1 MNIIV
6 NSFPFEPGKL
16 KELPKD
22 FPEINFEFTSSEEEL
37 MEKIPNADA
46 LLTMKLKDEHLE
58 LAPKLDW
65 IQGLMAGVDSLPLDT
80 IREKGIILTT
90 GRGIHKNHMTEY
102 ALSMMILDARNLDQL
117 MLKQQQKEW
126 DPNFKQDEIKGKT
139 LGIIGLG
146 SIGQELARKASF
158 MGMDVIGVKR
168 SYSPVPHVRKV
179 YTNDEVEEVFKNS
192 DYIVNLLPFTPETE
206 KFVNKDL
213 MSMMKPTACMLN
225 LGRGGTV
232 DEEAL
237 YNALKTKIFRKYIS
251 DVFETEPLPK
261 ESPLWNLDN
270 IVITPHICGP
280 NVNYL
285 AKAYD
290 IVKENIEKYQK
301 DKSTM
306 INKYSFKR
314 GY

>member
-6 NSFPFEPGKL
+6 NTFPFETAKL
-16 KELPKD
+16 KDLPKD
-22 FPEINFEFTSSEEEL
+22 FPEINFEFTNTEEEL
-37 MEKIPNADA
+37 VEKIPNADA
-46 LLTMKLKDEHLE
+46 LLTMKLKDKHLE
-58 LAPKLDW
+58 LAPKLEW
-65 IQGLMAGVDSLPLDT
+65 IQGLMAGVDYLPLDT
-80 IREKGIILTT
+80 IEKRGIILTT
-90 GRGIHKNHMTEY
+90 GRGIHKSHMTEY
-102 ALSMMILDARNLDQL
+102 ALSMMILDARSLDQL
-117 MLKQQQKEW
+117 IIKQKNKEW

-168 SYSPVPHVRKV
+168 SYSPVPHVRKI
-179 YTNDEVEEVFKNS
+179 YTNDEVGEVFKNS

-213 MSMMKPTACMLN
+213 MSMMKPSACMLN
-225 LGRGGTV
+225 LGRGSTV

-237 YNALKTKIFRKYIS
+237 YDALKNKVFRKYIS

-261 ESPLWNLDN
+261 ESPLWDLDN

-280 NVNYL
+280 NINYMD
-285 AKAYD
+285 KAYD
-290 IVKENIEKYQK
+290 IVKENIEKYKK
-301 DKSTM
+301 DKNSM
-306 INKYSFKR
+306 INQYSFKR

>member
-6 NSFPFEPGKL
+6 NTFPFDTAKL

-22 FPEINFEFTSSEEEL
+22 FPDINFEFTNTEEDL
-37 MEKIPNADA
+37 IEKIPNADA

-58 LAPKLDW
+58 LAQKLEW
-65 IQGLMAGVDSLPLDT
+65 IQGLMAGVDYLPLDT
-80 IREKGIILTT
+80 IEKRGIILTT

-102 ALSMMILDARNLDQL
+102 ALSMMILDARSLDQL
-117 MLKQQQKEW
+117 IIKQQNKEW

-168 SYSPVPHVRKV
+168 SYSPVPHVRKI

-206 KFVNKDL
+206 KFVGEKL
-213 MSMMKPTACMLN
+213 MSIMKPTACMLN

-237 YNALKTKIFRKYIS
+237 YNALKNKVFRKYIS

-261 ESPLWNLDN
+261 ESPLWDLDN

-280 NVNYL
+280 NINYMD
-285 AKAYD
+285 KAYD

-306 INKYSFKR
+306 INQYSFKR

>member
-6 NSFPFEPGKL
+6 NTFPFDTAKL
-16 KELPKD
+16 KELSKD
-22 FPEINFEFTSSEEEL
+22 FPDINFEFTNTEEDL
-37 MEKIPNADA
+37 IEKIPNADA

-58 LAPKLDW
+58 LAQKLEW
-65 IQGLMAGVDSLPLDT
+65 IQGLMAGVDYLPLDT
-80 IREKGIILTT
+80 IEKRGIILTT

-102 ALSMMILDARNLDQL
+102 ALSMMILDARSLDQL
-117 MLKQQQKEW
+117 IIKQQNKEW

-168 SYSPVPHVRKV
+168 SYSPVPHVRKI

-206 KFVNKDL
+206 KFVSEKL
-213 MSMMKPTACMLN
+213 MSIMKPTACMLN

-237 YNALKTKIFRKYIS
+237 YNALKNKVFRKYIS

-261 ESPLWNLDN
+261 ESPLWDLDN

-280 NVNYL
+280 NINYMD
-285 AKAYD
+285 KAYD

-306 INKYSFKR
+306 INQYSFKR

>member
-1 MNIIV
+1 MNIII
-6 NSFPFEPGKL
+6 NSFPFKADKL

-37 MEKIPNADA
+37 KEKIPKADA

-58 LAPKLDW
+58 LAPNLKW
-65 IQGLMAGVDSLPLDT
+65 VQGLMAGVDSLPLNT
-80 IREKGIILTT
+80 IKDRGIILTT

-117 MLKQQQKEW
+117 LLKQQQKEW
-126 DPNFKQDEIKGKT
+126 DPSFKQGEIKGKT

-158 MGMDVIGVKR
+158 MGMDVIGLKR
-168 SYSPVPHVRKV
+168 SYTPVPHVRKV
-179 YTNDEVEEVFKNS
+179 YPNTEVEQIFKNS
-192 DYIVNLLPFTPETE
+192 DYIVNLLPYTPETE
-206 KFVNKDL
+206 KFVNEEL
-213 MSMMKPTACMLN
+213 MSKMKSSACMLN

-237 YNALKTKIFRKYIS
+237 YYALKNKVFRKYIS

-261 ESPLWNLDN
+261 ENPLWSLDN

-301 DKSTM
+301 DKSSM
-306 INKYSFKR
+306 INQYSFEK